1 MGRYEFEVCKECL
14 KCKEY
19 WDNGTLEY
27 EGDCKCGCVGDKD
40 VPCELYVQQ

>member
-1 MGRYEFEVCKECL
+1 MGRYEFEVCNECL

-19 WDNGTLEY
+19 WDNDILEY

-40 VPCELYVQQ
+40 MPCELYVQQ